1 MANPIILAGKLN
13 VKRTSLVDVES
24 ELEALKTKREEVET
38 EIDAIETEEE
48 LETVTKTIEELE
60 EDLESKENEKKALE
74 DEIEELEAELEKL
87 NNKTPAGEDPAEGER
102 TNMGNDKLK
111 EIRTGINEY
120 VKTKG
125 ATRDFTSVEG
135 GALIPEELLT
145 PEKAPEDVL
154 DLTQLVNVRKV
165 NRGSGKYPVIKKS
178 GGKMVSVAE
187 LEANPKLAN
196 PEIEP
201 ISYDIETY
209 RGYIPVSQEVIDDAD
224 YDVTGLI
231 DEELQSQE
239 LNTKNAQIATALKTA
254 PAKAVTGLDGLKG
267 VFNKDISKVYAPK
280 AVISA
285 SLYHELDT
293 TKDDNGRYL
302 LQDNIASESG
312 KTLFGKEVVVLD
324 DDVIGTSEGDLVG
337 FIGDP
342 KAFITL
348 FDRKQATVKWV
359 DHHVYGELLAV
370 FTRFDVVATDDE
382 AGFYVTFT
390 PEADSGK

>member
-1 MANPIILAGKLN
+1 MANPILLAGKLN
-13 VKRTSLVDVES
+13 VKRTSLIEVES
-24 ELEALKTKREEVET
+24 ELESLKTKREEVET
-38 EIDAIETEEE
+38 EIDAIETDED
-48 LETVTKTIEELE
+48 LEAVTKTIEELE

-74 DEIEELEAELEKL
+74 DEIEELETELEAL
-87 NNKTPAGEDPAEGER
+87 NNKKPAGEDPAEGER

-125 ATRDFTSVEG
+125 ATRDFTTVEG

-154 DLTQLVNVRKV
+154 DLEKLVNVRQVK
-165 NRGSGKYPVIKKS
+165 RGSGKYPVIKKS
-178 GGKMVSVAE
+178 GGKMVTVAE
-187 LEANPKLAN
+187 LEENPKLAN
-196 PEIEP
+196 PEIDP
-201 ISYDIETY
+201 VSYDIETY
-209 RGYIPVSQEVIDDAD
+209 RGYIPVSQEMIDDAD

-231 DEELQSQE
+231 DEELQSQS
-239 LNTKNAQIATALKTA
+239 LNTRNAEIATALKTA
-254 PAKAVTGLDGLKG
+254 TPKAVTGLDGLKA

-280 AVISA
+280 AIISA

-302 LQDNIASESG
+302 LQDSIASESG
-312 KTLFGKEVVVLD
+312 KMLFGKEVIVLD

-337 FIGDP
+337 FIGDA
-342 KAFITL
+342 KSFVTL
-348 FDRKQATVKWV
+348 FDRKEASVKWV

-370 FTRFDVVATDDE
+370 FTRFDVVVADKD

-390 PEADSGK
+390 PEADSGN

>member
-1 MANPIILAGKLN
+1 MANPILLAGKLN
-13 VKRTSLVDVES
+13 VKRTSLVDIES
-24 ELEALKTKREEVET
+24 ELKSLKTKREEVET
-38 EIDAIETEEE
+38 EIDAIETDED
-48 LETVTKTIEELE
+48 LEAVTKTIEELE

-74 DEIEELEAELEKL
+74 DEVEELEAELEKL

-102 TNMGNDKLK
+102 ANMGNDKLK

-120 VKTKG
+120 VKSKG
-125 ATRDFTSVEG
+125 ATRDFTTVEG

-154 DLTQLVNVRKV
+154 DLEKLVNVRQVK
-165 NRGSGKYPVIKKS
+165 RGSGKYPVIKKS
-178 GGKMVSVAE
+178 GGKMVTVAE
-187 LEANPKLAN
+187 LEENPKLAN

-201 ISYDIETY
+201 VTYDIETY
-209 RGYIPVSQEVIDDAD
+209 RGYIPVSQEMIDDAD

-231 DEELQSQE
+231 DEELQSQS
-239 LNTKNAQIATALKTA
+239 LNTRNAQIAAALKTA
-254 PAKAVTGLDGLKG
+254 TPKAVTGLDGLKA

-280 AVISA
+280 AIISA

-312 KTLFGKEVVVLD
+312 KMLFGKEVIVLD

-337 FIGDP
+337 FIGDA
-342 KAFITL
+342 KSFVTL
-348 FDRKQATVKWV
+348 FDRKEASVKWV

-370 FTRFDVVATDDE
+370 FTRFDVVVADKD

-390 PEADSGK
+390 PEPVA

>member
-13 VKRTSLVDVES
+13 VKRTALSELETELETLIAEREEIEGRIDGIETEDELDEVANSITELEESLTNKKEEKS
-24 ELEALKTKREEVET
+24 TLEEEIQAIEEELEAL
-38 EIDAIETEEE
+38 
-48 LETVTKTIEELE
+48 
-60 EDLESKENEKKALE
+60 
-74 DEIEELEAELEKL
+74 
-87 NNKTPAGEDPAEGER
+87 NNKKPAGEDPAEGER

-154 DLTQLVNVRKV
+154 DLTKLVNIRKV

-231 DEELQSQE
+231 DEELQNQE

-267 VFNKDISKVYAPK
+267 VFNKDISKAYAPK

-324 DDVIGTSEGDLVG
+324 DDVIGTKAGDLVG

-342 KAFITL
+342 KAFVTL

-390 PEADSGK
+390 PEPVV